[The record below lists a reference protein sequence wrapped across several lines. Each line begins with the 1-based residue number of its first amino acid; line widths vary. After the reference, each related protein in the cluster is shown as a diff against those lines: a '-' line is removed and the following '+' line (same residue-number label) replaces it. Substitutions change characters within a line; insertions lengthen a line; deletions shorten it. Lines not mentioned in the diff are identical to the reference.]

1 MNSFTYIHKG
11 QLYIMTNSIT
21 KKLFAI
27 LFFVSPL
34 FASEWGESDKNSEV
48 QLFTVQVLDSEAF
61 VIKDSIEF
69 SSTTEAHQRI
79 EVKSE
84 IMTTVEEVLRKA
96 GTFVNKNDLVIRLD
110 EYNTNLELYKLD
122 LLSESEFKTIA
133 LYAPFDGILLDNH
146 KIAGELVMPGE
157 RVYEL
162 IVLSSLEIY
171 GYINENEIL
180 NISTKNEVDVT
191 ILGEEVHGFI
201 DYVSP
206 ISDPETKTFEIVV
219 KVKNKDL
226 RYKDGLSSMISINK
240 GEVLAHKISP
250 SILALGEEGQLGV
263 KVITKGN
270 EVEFKDITIIEDTS
284 EYMLVT
290 GLSEK
295 EKIIIVGQQYV
306 SNGEKVNFE

>member
-1 MNSFTYIHKG
+1 
-11 QLYIMTNSIT
+11 MTNSIT
-21 KKLFAI
+21 KKFLAI

-34 FASEWGESDKNSEV
+34 FASEWGEANKNSED

-122 LLSESEFKTIA
+122 LLSESEFKKIA
-133 LYAPFDGILLDNH
+133 LYAPFNGILLDNH

-157 RVYEL
+157 KVYEL
-162 IVLSSLEIY
+162 IDLSSLEIY

-180 NISTKNEVDVT
+180 DISTKNEVDVT
-191 ILGEEVHGFI
+191 ILGEEVKGFI

-250 SILALGEEGQLGV
+250 SILALGDEGQLGV
-263 KVITKGN
+263 KVIAEGN
-270 EVEFKDITIIEDTS
+270 EVEFKDIKIIEDTS

>member
-1 MNSFTYIHKG
+1 
-11 QLYIMTNSIT
+11 MTNSIT
-21 KKLFAI
+21 KKILAI
-27 LFFVSPL
+27 FFFISPL
-34 FASEWGESDKNSEV
+34 FASEWGEVNKNTEA

-79 EVKSE
+79 EVRSE

-96 GTFVNKNDLVIRLD
+96 GAFINKNDLVIRLD

-122 LLSESEFKTIA
+122 LLSESEFKKIA

-146 KIAGELVMPGE
+146 KIAGELIMPGE

-162 IVLSSLEIY
+162 IDLSSLEIY

-180 NISTKNEVDVT
+180 DISTKNKVDVT
-191 ILGEEVHGFI
+191 ILGEEVEGSI

-219 KVKNKDL
+219 KVNNKDL

-250 SILALGEEGQLGV
+250 SILALGDEGQLGV
-263 KVITKGN
+263 KVIAKGN
-270 EVEFKDITIIEDTS
+270 EVEFKDIKIIEDTN

-290 GLSEK
+290 GLNEK

>member
-1 MNSFTYIHKG
+1 
-11 QLYIMTNSIT
+11 MTNSIT
-21 KKLFAI
+21 KIFLAI
-27 LFFVSPL
+27 FFFVSPL
-34 FASEWGESDKNSEV
+34 FASEWGESEKNSEV

-122 LLSESEFKTIA
+122 LLSESEFEKIA
-133 LYAPFDGILLDNH
+133 LYAPFNGILLDNH

-157 RVYEL
+157 KVYEL
-162 IVLSSLEIY
+162 IDLSSLEIY

-180 NISTKNEVDVT
+180 DISTKNEVDVT
-191 ILGEEVHGFI
+191 ILGEEVQGFI
-201 DYVSP
+201 NYVSP

-250 SILALGEEGQLGV
+250 SILALGDEGQLGV
-263 KVITKGN
+263 KVIAEGN
-270 EVEFKDITIIEDTS
+270 EVEFKDIKIIEDTS

-306 SNGEKVNFE
+306 SNCEKVNFE

>member
-1 MNSFTYIHKG
+1 
-11 QLYIMTNSIT
+11 MTNSIT
-21 KKLFAI
+21 KKFLAI
-27 LFFVSPL
+27 LFLVSPL
-34 FASEWGESDKNSEV
+34 FASDWSEANKNSEV

-61 VIKDSIEF
+61 NIKDSIEF

-84 IMTTVEEVLRKA
+84 IMTTVEEVLSKA
-96 GTFVNKNDLVIRLD
+96 GTFVNKKDLVIKLD
-110 EYNTNLELYKLD
+110 EYNTNLELYRLG
-122 LLSESEFKTIA
+122 LLSESEFKKIA

-162 IVLSSLEIY
+162 IDLSSLEIY

-180 NISTKNEVDVT
+180 DISTKNKVDVT
-191 ILGEEVHGFI
+191 ILGEEVQGFI

-219 KVKNKDL
+219 KVKNNDL
-226 RYKDGLSSMISINK
+226 RYKDGLSSIISINK

-250 SILALGEEGQLGV
+250 SILALGDEGQLGV
-263 KVITKGN
+263 KVIAKDN
-270 EVEFKDITIIEDTS
+270 KVEFKDITIIEDTS

-290 GLSEK
+290 GLSKK

>member
-1 MNSFTYIHKG
+1 
-11 QLYIMTNSIT
+11 MTNSIT
-21 KKLFAI
+21 KKFLAI

-34 FASEWGESDKNSEV
+34 FASEWGEANKNSED

-96 GTFVNKNDLVIRLD
+96 GTFINKNDLVIRLD

-122 LLSESEFKTIA
+122 LLSESEFKKIA

-146 KIAGELVMPGE
+146 KIAGELVLPGE
-157 RVYEL
+157 KVYEL
-162 IVLSSLEIY
+162 IDLASLEIY

-180 NISTKNEVDVT
+180 DISTKNGVDVT
-191 ILGEEVHGFI
+191 ILGEEVKGFI

-250 SILALGEEGQLGV
+250 SILALGDEGQLGV
-263 KVITKGN
+263 KVIAEGN
-270 EVEFKDITIIEDTS
+270 EVEFKDIKIIEDTS

>member
-1 MNSFTYIHKG
+1 
-11 QLYIMTNSIT
+11 MTNSIT
-21 KKLFAI
+21 KKFLAI

-34 FASEWGESDKNSEV
+34 FGSEWGEANKNNED
-48 QLFTVQVLDSEAF
+48 QLFTVQVLDSKAF

-122 LLSESEFKTIA
+122 LLSESEFEKIA
-133 LYAPFDGILLDNH
+133 LYAPFNGILLDNH

-157 RVYEL
+157 KVYEL
-162 IVLSSLEIY
+162 IDLSSLEIY

-180 NISTKNEVDVT
+180 DISTKNEVDVT
-191 ILGEEVHGFI
+191 ILGEEVQGFI

-250 SILALGEEGQLGV
+250 SILALGDEGQLGV
-263 KVITKGN
+263 KVIAEGN
-270 EVEFKDITIIEDTS
+270 EVEFKDIKIIEDTS

>member
-1 MNSFTYIHKG
+1 
-11 QLYIMTNSIT
+11 MTNSIT
-21 KKLFAI
+21 KKFLVI
-27 LFFVSPL
+27 FFLISPL
-34 FASEWGESDKNSEV
+34 FSSEWGEDNKNTEA

-84 IMTTVEEVLRKA
+84 IMTTVKEVLKKA
-96 GTFVNKNDLVIRLD
+96 GEFIYKNDLVIRLD

-122 LLSESEFKTIA
+122 LLSESEFKKIA

-162 IVLSSLEIY
+162 IDLSSLKIY

-180 NISTKNEVDVT
+180 NISTKNKVDVT
-191 ILGEEVHGFI
+191 ILGEEVEGSL

-219 KVKNKDL
+219 KVRNKDL

-250 SILALGEEGQLGV
+250 SILALGDEGQLGV
-263 KVITKGN
+263 KVITKVN
-270 EVEFKDITIIEDTS
+270 EVEFKDIKIIEDTS
-284 EYMLVT
+284 EYMLIT
-290 GLSEK
+290 GLEEK

>member
-1 MNSFTYIHKG
+1 
-11 QLYIMTNSIT
+11 MTNSIT
-21 KKLFAI
+21 KKFLAI

-34 FASEWGESDKNSEV
+34 FASEWGEANKNSED

-122 LLSESEFKTIA
+122 LLSESEFEKIA

-157 RVYEL
+157 KVYEL
-162 IVLSSLEIY
+162 IDLSSLEIY

-180 NISTKNEVDVT
+180 DISTKNEVEVT
-191 ILGEEVHGFI
+191 ILGEEVEGSI

-250 SILALGEEGQLGV
+250 SILALGDEGQLGV
-263 KVITKGN
+263 KVIAEGN
-270 EVEFKDITIIEDTS
+270 EVEFKDIKIIEDTS

-290 GLSEK
+290 GLREK

>member
-1 MNSFTYIHKG
+1 MI
-11 QLYIMTNSIT
+11 NSIT
-21 KKLFAI
+21 KKFLVIFI
-27 LFFVSPL
+27 FISPL
-34 FASEWGESDKNSEV
+34 FASEWGAANKNTEA
-48 QLFTVQVLDSEAF
+48 QLFTVQVLDSKAF

-84 IMTTVEEVLRKA
+84 IMTTVEGVLKKA
-96 GTFVNKNDLVIRLD
+96 GTFINKNDLVIRLD

-122 LLSESEFKTIA
+122 LLSESEFKKIA

-162 IVLSSLEIY
+162 IDLSSLEIY

-180 NISTKNEVDVT
+180 DISTKNKVDVT
-191 ILGEEVHGFI
+191 ILGEEVEGSI

-219 KVKNKDL
+219 KVNNKDL

-250 SILALGEEGQLGV
+250 SILALGDEGQLGV
-263 KVITKGN
+263 KVIAKGN
-270 EVEFKDITIIEDTS
+270 EVEFKDIKIIEDTN

-290 GLSEK
+290 GLNEK

>member
-1 MNSFTYIHKG
+1 
-11 QLYIMTNSIT
+11 MTNSIT
-21 KKLFAI
+21 KKFLAI

-34 FASEWGESDKNSEV
+34 FASDWSEANKNSEV

-84 IMTTVEEVLRKA
+84 IMTTVEEVLKKA

-122 LLSESEFKTIA
+122 LLSESEFKKIA
-133 LYAPFDGILLDNH
+133 LFAPFDGILLDNH

-162 IVLSSLEIY
+162 IDLSSLEIY

-180 NISTKNEVDVT
+180 DISTNNEVDVT
-191 ILGEEVHGFI
+191 ILGEEVQGFI

-250 SILALGEEGQLGV
+250 SILALGDEGQLGV

>member
-1 MNSFTYIHKG
+1 
-11 QLYIMTNSIT
+11 MTNSIT
-21 KKLFAI
+21 KKFLAI

-34 FASEWGESDKNSEV
+34 FASEWGEANKNSED

-84 IMTTVEEVLRKA
+84 IMTTVEEVLKKA

-122 LLSESEFKTIA
+122 LLSESEFKKIA

-146 KIAGELVMPGE
+146 KIAGELIMPGE

-162 IVLSSLEIY
+162 IDLSSLEIY

-180 NISTKNEVDVT
+180 DISTKNEVDVT
-191 ILGEEVHGFI
+191 ILGEEVKGFI

-250 SILALGEEGQLGV
+250 SILALGDEGQLGV
-263 KVITKGN
+263 KVIAEGN
-270 EVEFKDITIIEDTS
+270 EVEFKDIKIIEDTS

>member
-1 MNSFTYIHKG
+1 
-11 QLYIMTNSIT
+11 MTNSIT
-21 KKLFAI
+21 KKFLAI
-27 LFFVSPL
+27 LLFVSPL
-34 FASEWGESDKNSEV
+34 FASEWGEANKNNED

-122 LLSESEFKTIA
+122 LLSESEFEKIA
-133 LYAPFDGILLDNH
+133 LYAPFNGILLDNH

-157 RVYEL
+157 KVYEL
-162 IVLSSLEIY
+162 IDLSSLEIY

-180 NISTKNEVDVT
+180 DISTKNEVDVT
-191 ILGEEVHGFI
+191 ILGEEVQGFI

-250 SILALGEEGQLGV
+250 SILALGDEGQLGV
-263 KVITKGN
+263 KVIAEGN
-270 EVEFKDITIIEDTS
+270 EVEFKDIKIIEDTS

>member
-1 MNSFTYIHKG
+1 MYQEKPTG
-11 QLYIMTNSIT
+11 LC
-21 KKLFAI
+21 
-27 LFFVSPL
+27 
-34 FASEWGESDKNSEV
+34 
-48 QLFTVQVLDSEAF
+48 
-61 VIKDSIEF
+61 
-69 SSTTEAHQRI
+69 R
-79 EVKSE
+79 
-84 IMTTVEEVLRKA
+84 
-96 GTFVNKNDLVIRLD
+96 
-110 EYNTNLELYKLD
+110 NTNLELYKLD
-122 LLSESEFKTIA
+122 LLSESEFKKIA

-162 IVLSSLEIY
+162 IDLSSLEIY

-191 ILGEEVHGFI
+191 ILGEKVQGFI

>member
-1 MNSFTYIHKG
+1 MI
-11 QLYIMTNSIT
+11 NSIT
-21 KKLFAI
+21 KKFLVIFI
-27 LFFVSPL
+27 FISPL
-34 FASEWGESDKNSEV
+34 FASEWGEANKNTEA

-84 IMTTVEEVLRKA
+84 IMTTVEEVLKKA
-96 GTFVNKNDLVIRLD
+96 GTFINKNDLVIRLD

-122 LLSESEFKTIA
+122 LLSESEFKKIA

-162 IVLSSLEIY
+162 IDLSSLEIY

-180 NISTKNEVDVT
+180 DISTKNKVDVT
-191 ILGEEVHGFI
+191 ILGEEVEGSI

-250 SILALGEEGQLGV
+250 SILALGDEGQLGV
-263 KVITKGN
+263 KVIAKGN
-270 EVEFKDITIIEDTS
+270 EVEFKDIKIIEDTS

-290 GLSEK
+290 GLNEK

-306 SNGEKVNFE
+306 SKGEKVNFE

>member
-1 MNSFTYIHKG
+1 
-11 QLYIMTNSIT
+11 MTNSIT
-21 KKLFAI
+21 KIFLAI
-27 LFFVSPL
+27 FFFVSPL

-84 IMTTVEEVLRKA
+84 IMTTVEEVLKKA

-122 LLSESEFKTIA
+122 LLSESEFKKIA

-162 IVLSSLEIY
+162 IDLSSLEIY

-180 NISTKNEVDVT
+180 NISTKNEVEVT
-191 ILGEEVHGFI
+191 ILGEEVQGFI

>member
-1 MNSFTYIHKG
+1 
-11 QLYIMTNSIT
+11 MTNSIT
-21 KKLFAI
+21 KKFLAI

-34 FASEWGESDKNSEV
+34 FGSEWGEANKNNED
-48 QLFTVQVLDSEAF
+48 QLFTVQVLDSKAF

-122 LLSESEFKTIA
+122 LLSESEFEKIA
-133 LYAPFDGILLDNH
+133 LYAPFNGILLDNH

-157 RVYEL
+157 KVYEL
-162 IVLSSLEIY
+162 IDLSSLEIY

-180 NISTKNEVDVT
+180 DISTKNEVDVA
-191 ILGEEVHGFI
+191 ILGEEVQGFI

-250 SILALGEEGQLGV
+250 SILALGDEGQLGV
-263 KVITKGN
+263 KVIAEGN
-270 EVEFKDITIIEDTS
+270 EVEFKDIKIIEDTS

>member
-1 MNSFTYIHKG
+1 
-11 QLYIMTNSIT
+11 MTNSIT
-21 KKLFAI
+21 KKFLAI
-27 LFFVSPL
+27 LFFISPL
-34 FASEWGESDKNSEV
+34 FASEWGEANKNSED

-122 LLSESEFKTIA
+122 LLSESEFKKIA

-157 RVYEL
+157 KVYEL
-162 IVLSSLEIY
+162 IDLSSLEIY

-180 NISTKNEVDVT
+180 DISTNNEVDVT
-191 ILGEEVHGFI
+191 ILGEEVKGFI

-250 SILALGEEGQLGV
+250 SILALGDEGQLGV
-263 KVITKGN
+263 KVIAEGN
-270 EVEFKDITIIEDTS
+270 EVEFKDIKIIEDTS

>member
-1 MNSFTYIHKG
+1 MTNSFT
-11 QLYIMTNSIT
+11 
-21 KKLFAI
+21 KKFLAI

-34 FASEWGESDKNSEV
+34 FASEWGEANKNSED

-122 LLSESEFKTIA
+122 LLSESEFKKIA

-157 RVYEL
+157 KVYEL
-162 IVLSSLEIY
+162 IDLSSLEIY

-180 NISTKNEVDVT
+180 DISTKNEVDVT
-191 ILGEEVHGFI
+191 ILGEEVKGFI

-250 SILALGEEGQLGV
+250 SILALGDEGQLGV
-263 KVITKGN
+263 KVIAKGN
-270 EVEFKDITIIEDTS
+270 EVEFKDIKIIEDTS

>member
-1 MNSFTYIHKG
+1 
-11 QLYIMTNSIT
+11 MTNSIT
-21 KKLFAI
+21 KIFLAI
-27 LFFVSPL
+27 FFIVSPL
-34 FASEWGESDKNSEV
+34 FASEWGESDKNNEV

-84 IMTTVEEVLRKA
+84 IMTTVEEVLKKA

-122 LLSESEFKTIA
+122 LLSESEFKKIA
-133 LYAPFDGILLDNH
+133 LYAPFDGMLLDNH

-162 IVLSSLEIY
+162 IDLSSLEIY

-191 ILGEEVHGFI
+191 ILGEEVQGFI

-270 EVEFKDITIIEDTS
+270 KVEFKDITIIEDTS

>member
-1 MNSFTYIHKG
+1 
-11 QLYIMTNSIT
+11 MTNSIT
-21 KKLFAI
+21 KKFLAI

-34 FASEWGESDKNSEV
+34 FASEWGESNKNSEV
-48 QLFTVQVLDSEAF
+48 QLFSVQVLDSEAF
-61 VIKDSIEF
+61 IIKDSIEF

-84 IMTTVEEVLRKA
+84 IMTTVEEVLKKA
-96 GTFVNKNDLVIRLD
+96 GTFVEKNDLVIRLD

-122 LLSESEFKTIA
+122 LLSESEFKKIA

-162 IVLSSLEIY
+162 IDLSSLEIY

-191 ILGEEVHGFI
+191 ILGEEVRGFI

-226 RYKDGLSSMISINK
+226 RYKDGLSSMISIKK

-263 KVITKGN
+263 KVINKGN

-290 GLSEK
+290 GLREK

>member
-1 MNSFTYIHKG
+1 
-11 QLYIMTNSIT
+11 MTNSIT
-21 KKLFAI
+21 KKFLAI

-34 FASEWGESDKNSEV
+34 FASDWSEANKNSEV

-84 IMTTVEEVLRKA
+84 IMTTVEEVLKKA

-122 LLSESEFKTIA
+122 LLSESEFKKIA
-133 LYAPFDGILLDNH
+133 LYAPFDGILLDSH
-146 KIAGELVMPGE
+146 KITGELVMPGE
-157 RVYEL
+157 KVYEL
-162 IVLSSLEIY
+162 IDLSSLEIY

-180 NISTKNEVDVT
+180 DISTNNEVEVT
-191 ILGEEVHGFI
+191 ILGEEVQGFI

-306 SNGEKVNFE
+306 SNGEKVNYE

>member
-1 MNSFTYIHKG
+1 
-11 QLYIMTNSIT
+11 MTNSIT
-21 KKLFAI
+21 KIFLAI
-27 LFFVSPL
+27 FFFVSPL

-84 IMTTVEEVLRKA
+84 IMTTVEEVLKKA

-122 LLSESEFKTIA
+122 LLSESEFKKIA

-162 IVLSSLEIY
+162 IDLSSLEIY

-180 NISTKNEVDVT
+180 DISTKNEVDVT
-191 ILGEEVHGFI
+191 ILGEEVKGFI

>member
-1 MNSFTYIHKG
+1 
-11 QLYIMTNSIT
+11 MTNSIT
-21 KKLFAI
+21 KKFLAI
-27 LFFVSPL
+27 LFFASPL
-34 FASEWGESDKNSEV
+34 FSSEWGEANKNSEE

-84 IMTTVEEVLRKA
+84 IMTTVEEVLKKA
-96 GTFVNKNDLVIRLD
+96 GTFINKNDLVIRLD

-122 LLSESEFKTIA
+122 LLSESEFKKIA

-162 IVLSSLEIY
+162 IDLSSLEIY

-180 NISTKNEVDVT
+180 DISSKNKVDVT
-191 ILGEEVHGFI
+191 ILGEEVEGSI

-250 SILALGEEGQLGV
+250 SILALGDEGQLGV
-263 KVITKGN
+263 KVIAKGN
-270 EVEFKDITIIEDTS
+270 EVEFKDIKIIEDTN

-290 GLSEK
+290 GLNEK

>member
-1 MNSFTYIHKG
+1 
-11 QLYIMTNSIT
+11 MTNSIT
-21 KKLFAI
+21 KIFLAI
-27 LFFVSPL
+27 FFFVSPL

-84 IMTTVEEVLRKA
+84 IMTTVEEVLKKA

-122 LLSESEFKTIA
+122 LLSESEFKKIA

-162 IVLSSLEIY
+162 IDLSSLEIY

-180 NISTKNEVDVT
+180 DISTYNEVDVT
-191 ILGEEVHGFI
+191 ILGEEVQGFI

-250 SILALGEEGQLGV
+250 SILALGDEGQLGV

>member
-1 MNSFTYIHKG
+1 
-11 QLYIMTNSIT
+11 MTNSIT
-21 KKLFAI
+21 KIFLAI
-27 LFFVSPL
+27 FFFVSPL

-61 VIKDSIEF
+61 IIKDSIEF

-122 LLSESEFKTIA
+122 LLSESEFKKIA

-162 IVLSSLEIY
+162 IDLSSLEIY

-180 NISTKNEVDVT
+180 DISTNNEVDVT
-191 ILGEEVHGFI
+191 ILGEEVQGFI